1 MEEKEKDERAEG
13 EYEGVRPEII
23 ETAKRILEEHR
34 ELFERLAKL

>member
-1 MEEKEKDERAEG
+1 MNNEETKPQEESEEEARKR
-13 EYEGVRPEII
+13 IM